1 MKEKIYVFEYGRE
14 EWSGWKNDNCDTVR
28 AATVQEAMNKFN
40 ENHRGEHT
48 EIRRIT
54 WSFIDRIEAPEDC
67 FGGMA

>member
-1 MKEKIYVFEYGRE
+1 MKEKVYLIQYGRE

-28 AATVQEAMNKFN
+28 AADVQKAISKFKEMHKGQN
-40 ENHRGEHT
+40 T

-54 WSFIDRIEAPEDC
+54 IEIIERIEAPEDC